1 MAQQAAKE
9 ERSITLPEVTINV
22 IVHGSGDQLVV
33 MHPCLG
39 RGASDFDGISRVLAG
54 AGYMAVSINPRG
66 IERSTGLEGGFT
78 GQQLAGD
85 MAGVIQ
91 ALGFQQA
98 HVVGNAFGY
107 RVAANVE
114 VNHPKL
120 VQTLSFLAH
129 GGQVNVSSEVLAALD
144 RCYQLELPDESRM
157 KDISTA
163 FFAPST
169 DPTIWRGGWYPEAA
183 EAQRGS
189 LGADNLENWRQQSSR
204 PLLIVQGMND
214 ALAPPQNGYM
224 TKERLGDRVTV
235 VDLPDCGHGL
245 VAEQPELIG
254 QALIGHFKAH

>member
-9 ERSITLPEVTINV
+9 ERSITLPDVTINV
-22 IVHGSGDQLVV
+22 IIHGSGDQLVV

-39 RGASDFDGISRVLAG
+39 RGASDFDGIGRVLAG
-54 AGYMAVSINPRG
+54 AGYMAVAINPRG
-66 IERSTGLEGGFT
+66 IEGSTGLEGGFT
-78 GQQLAGD
+78 GEQLAAD

-107 RVAANVE
+107 RVAATVE
-114 VNHPKL
+114 VEHPQM
-120 VQTLSFLAH
+120 VRTLSFLAH
-129 GGQVNVSSEVLAALD
+129 GGQVQADSEVLAALD
-144 RCYQLELPDESRM
+144 RCYELDLPDESRM
-157 KDISTA
+157 KDISIA

-189 LGADNLENWRQQSSR
+189 LGPNFLEHWRQNSSA
-204 PLLIVQGMND
+204 PLLIVQGLND

-224 TKERLGDRVTV
+224 TKEKLGDRVTV
-235 VDLPDCGHGL
+235 VDVPDCGHGL
-245 VAEQPELIG
+245 VAEQPEAIG
-254 QALIGHFKAH
+254 QAMIAFFKEH